1 MLKTKALLLFS
12 GGLDS
17 ILAAKV
23 LQEQGIH
30 VDGITFR
37 SCFFDETQA
46 KQGAKSADI
55 NIKIVDFS
63 KKHLVM
69 VKKPKHGYGKNM
81 NPCIDCHLM
90 MIIQASKIKGYD
102 FIATGEVL
110 GERPMSQNKRAL
122 DLISK
127 EAGVEIL
134 RPLSAQLLDET
145 KIEKNDLVNR
155 SKLLSISGRS
165 RKPQLELVKKY
176 NIDWF
181 PSPAGGC
188 LLTDPE
194 FSKRLKALI
203 PYKFNENDTQLLKVG
218 RHFWYDD
225 IKIVVGRNEEE
236 NVKIKELSNRKDKI
250 VELKNITGPTTLI
263 RAYRG
268 RINKESI
275 EKAKQLT
282 KHYSVKAR
290 DIDEVEYDI

>member
-1 MLKTKALLLFS
+1 MKKIKALLLFS

-46 KQGAKSADI
+46 NQGSKSAGI

-69 VKKPKHGYGKNM
+69 VKNPKHGYGKNM

-90 MIIQASKIKGYD
+90 MIVQSSKIRGYD

-122 DLISK
+122 DLLTK

-134 RPLSAQLLDET
+134 RPLSAQLLDKT
-145 KIEKNDLVNR
+145 QMEKDGLVDR
-155 SKLLSISGRS
+155 GKLLSISGRS
-165 RKPQLELVKKY
+165 RKPQLELVQKY
-176 NIDWF
+176 NISWF
-181 PSPAGGC
+181 PTPAGGC

-194 FSKRLKALI
+194 FSKKLKALT
-203 PYKFNENDTQLLKVG
+203 PYKFNENDTKLLKVG

-225 IKIVVGRNEEE
+225 IKIVVGRDAVE
-236 NVKIKELSNRKDKI
+236 NDKIKELRNRKDKI
-250 VELKNITGPTTLI
+250 IELHNISGPTTLV
-263 RAYRG
+263 RAYKG

-275 EKAKQLT
+275 EKAKELT

-290 DIDEVEYDI
+290 DMDKVEYDI